1 MINLAGEEKNE
12 TFELFA
18 LSDETKKIAL
28 KSRILLKSEQALP
41 GSDRVVGAGT

>member
-18 LSDETKKIAL
+18 LSDETKKNRAKVAHPVEI
-28 KSRILLKSEQALP
+28 
-41 GSDRVVGAGT
+41 